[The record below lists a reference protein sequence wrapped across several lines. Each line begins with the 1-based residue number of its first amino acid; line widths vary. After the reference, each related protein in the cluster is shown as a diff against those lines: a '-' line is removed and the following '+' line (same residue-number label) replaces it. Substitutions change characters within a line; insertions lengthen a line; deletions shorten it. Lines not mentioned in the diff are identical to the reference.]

1 MSDRTTEGIRTAAF
15 LRLWVGSA
23 ASGLAT
29 WALPFVLD
37 IALLESAIG
46 ATQLGIVLGA
56 RTVGFLLAVPVSGV
70 LADRSARRK
79 VVWGASII
87 AASGIPLIIAGL
99 GHARIDTA
107 LMVLGGAVAG
117 IGQGACRPAYNALVP
132 IIVGMG
138 GLQPANAAMSIS
150 VRVTTLVGPTL
161 ATALA
166 FSLGVSA
173 ALATIAVLWLV
184 SAFVPPHPAEPRRDS
199 GADTRLTFRRF
210 CHEFLEGLREARRHP
225 WFVAG
230 LAALTVVIALGYSV
244 TGVILPIVS
253 RDDYGGAGLL
263 VAATT
268 AYAVGGLLGAL
279 LIAWWRPRNQG
290 WVALGALALYSLVPF
305 SLIGPIH
312 MAVPV
317 AALFLAGV
325 GIQLFN
331 VPWFTATQ
339 REVPADKLARVSSVD
354 FVFSYGLAPLGLA
367 LIAPLSQTLGSTP
380 VLIICG
386 CACLLAPAIAMLPR
400 SSRGFS
406 TSRSD
411 V

>member
-1 MSDRTTEGIRTAAF
+1 
-15 LRLWVGSA
+15 
-23 ASGLAT
+23 
-29 WALPFVLD
+29 
-37 IALLESAIG
+37 
-46 ATQLGIVLGA
+46 
-56 RTVGFLLAVPVSGV
+56 
-70 LADRSARRK
+70 
-79 VVWGASII
+79 
-87 AASGIPLIIAGL
+87 
-99 GHARIDTA
+99 
-107 LMVLGGAVAG
+107 MV
-117 IGQGACRPAYNALVP
+117 
-132 IIVGMG
+132 VGMG

-166 FSLGVSA
+166 LGLGVWA

-184 SAFVPPHPAEPRRDS
+184 SAFVPPHPAEPSRVS
-199 GADTRLTFRRF
+199 GADTRLTFKRF
-210 CHEFLEGLREARRHP
+210 CHEFLEGLREACRHT

-268 AYAVGGLLGAL
+268 AYAVGGLLGAV
-279 LIAWWRPRNQG
+279 LIAYWRPRHQG
-290 WVALGALALYSLVPF
+290 WAALGALALYGLVPF
-305 SLIGPIH
+305 SLIAPIH
-312 MAVPV
+312 IGIPV
-317 AALFLAGV
+317 AAFFLAGL
-325 GIQLFN
+325 GTQLFN

-339 REVPADKLARVSSVD
+339 REVPSDKLARVSSVD

-367 LIAPLSQTLGSTP
+367 LVAPLSQTLGSTP
-380 VLIICG
+380 VLVICG
-386 CACLLAPAIAMLPR
+386 CACLLAPALAMLPK

-406 TSRSD
+406 TPRSD